1 MLFKEQLVPLLL
13 SLGVLLIATVVYQEF
28 NLDIEAEF
36 SYNLKRWFNKGKYFI
51 YDSHKV
57 FYVYEEL
64 EQEKWAEREPTIVL
78 LHGFPTSSFDYLRI
92 WNQFMDK
99 NSDINQQRA
108 KTNSILAFD
117 FLGYGFSD
125 KPQNYTYSIFD
136 MADMVEKLILHLDIQ
151 SIVLVAHDM
160 SDSVAQE
167 ILRRDNLKTTNH
179 YKIDKCILMN
189 GGIMTSIYQPFLS
202 QHVMRTEY
210 LSQIVYSR
218 YLFRFSFFKIGFS
231 PLFGNFK
238 QPNQTEFYDF
248 YLGIKYNHGN
258 ERLPQ
263 TVGYMKEREEFGSI
277 WYDALNET
285 SLPVLFIYG
294 PNDPIN
300 PRDKFPQKLREDLP
314 RVKLSILSEMVGHY
328 PQFEDSFTVF
338 QLIKNFL

>member
-1 MLFKEQLVPLLL
+1 
-13 SLGVLLIATVVYQEF
+13 
-28 NLDIEAEF
+28 
-36 SYNLKRWFNKGKYFI
+36 
-51 YDSHKV
+51 
-57 FYVYEEL
+57 
-64 EQEKWAEREPTIVL
+64 
-78 LHGFPTSSFDYLRI
+78 
-92 WNQFMDK
+92 
-99 NSDINQQRA
+99 
-108 KTNSILAFD
+108 
-117 FLGYGFSD
+117 
-125 KPQNYTYSIFD
+125 

-263 TVGYMKEREEFGSI
+263 TVGK
-277 WYDALNET
+277 
-285 SLPVLFIYG
+285 
-294 PNDPIN
+294 
-300 PRDKFPQKLREDLP
+300 
-314 RVKLSILSEMVGHY
+314 
-328 PQFEDSFTVF
+328 
-338 QLIKNFL
+338 